1 MHRYRVA
8 VLRGGPSEEYDVSLR
23 TGEGVL
29 AAIDRARYDPLDV
42 TITRSGDWLLG
53 GRTRSPHE
61 ILACVDVAF
70 IALHGSYGEDGTVQ
84 RLLETHGVPYTGSAP
99 FPSAIALNK
108 VMTKDRLRDL
118 EVRMPQ
124 HFLATAEAKENIE
137 GLVDSIRELFGPRYV
152 VKPVSGGSSIG
163 TQIADNP
170 QVLYAALKKGLE
182 VYEQMLVEELIE
194 GKEATCGVI
203 NNFRDQRLYALPAIE
218 IVPPQDAGFFDYAV
232 KYNGAT
238 EEICPGRF
246 RRDEKDELERVAR
259 LVHEELG
266 LSQYSR
272 SDFMV
277 SPQGIYFLEVNTLP
291 GLTAASLLPK
301 ALQAV
306 GCTYEEFVEHL
317 LVDALKR

>member
-1 MHRYRVA
+1 M
-8 VLRGGPSEEYDVSLR
+8 RGGPSEEYDVSLR